1 MASNADAQSIA
12 MIRRLALKPDAIW
25 VAPTVVYDLMGYNLT
40 IDYICD
46 AMIEWLDEGERVK
59 PTVIKN
65 IPGRIG
71 QPAFEMKPR
80 IDGRIWYIKVAI
92 DDPGGVDERMAML
105 SAHVDH

>member
-1 MASNADAQSIA
+1 MALNADAQSIA

-25 VAPTVVYDLMGYNLT
+25 PSSQVVSDLMAYNLT
-40 IDYICD
+40 IDDICD

-59 PTVIKN
+59 PTVIKS
-65 IPGRIG
+65 ISGRVG

-80 IDGRIWYIKVAI
+80 IDGRLWYIKIAI
-92 DDPGGVDERMAML
+92 DDPGGTDERMALL